1 MGCGVTLLHPVGV
14 TNPWEGAVI
23 HIVTDENASQYRDEL
38 IEAGKLRHAV
48 FVDEMGWEDI
58 RQPNGIE
65 RDQFDG
71 PGAVHMLF
79 LDGGRLLGYQRML
92 PTKRPHL
99 LSEVMPHLCEGP
111 RPEGEHIWEWTRYCV
126 PKEHR
131 ERGRKLSPVANALLS
146 GIVEW
151 GLPRGID
158 TIVIQ
163 MDPLWLLR
171 LVQLH
176 FLVTPLGFPH
186 EMSGRDTIA
195 VTARFNRLTLARL
208 QEMRGNDRPVLYEPV
223 RRAG

>member
-1 MGCGVTLLHPVGV
+1 M
-14 TNPWEGAVI
+14 I
-23 HIVTDENASQYRDEL
+23 HIVTDENARFYRAEMRQAYL
-38 IEAGKLRHAV
+38 LRHAV

-58 RQPNGIE
+58 RQPDAIE

-71 PGAVHMLF
+71 PGAVHMLY
-79 LDGGRLLGYQRML
+79 LEEGRLLGYQRML
-92 PTKRPHL
+92 PTTGPHL
-99 LSEVMPHLCEGP
+99 LSDVMPQLCEGA
-111 RPEGEHIWEWTRYCV
+111 RPHGDHIWEWTRYCV

-131 ERGRKLSPVANALLS
+131 ERGRKLSPVASALLS

-176 FLVTPLGFPH
+176 FQVTPLGFPH
-186 EMSGRDTIA
+186 EMSGRDVIA
-195 VTARFNRLTLARL
+195 VTARFNHGTLLRL
-208 QEMRGNDRPVLYEPV
+208 QEVRGTDQPVIYEPL